1 MGEALKERIKQQT
14 FRSVYQEAYL
24 SLMVAA
30 DQLQRHTDDVCE
42 KHGITSAQYNVLR
55 ILRGQHPDGHAR
67 CDIIDRM
74 IHTAPDVTRLIDRL
88 VKAGLAKR
96 GKSDDDGRLSLTYIT
111 DKGLKL
117 LEKMQPEIEETE
129 RELASRMSEKQARSL
144 ANLCEKLIGE
154 SE

>member
-1 MGEALKERIKQQT
+1 MGDTLKHRIKQDT
-14 FRSVYQEAYL
+14 FSSVFQEAYL

-30 DQLQRHTDDVCE
+30 DLLQRHTDEVCE
-42 KHGITSAQYNVLR
+42 QHGITSAQYNVLR
-55 ILRGQHPDGHAR
+55 ILRGVHPDGHAR

-96 GKSDDDGRLSLTYIT
+96 GKSDEDARLSLTYIT

-117 LEKMQPEIEETE
+117 LVKMQPEIEENE
-129 RELASRMSEKQARSL
+129 KELASRMDEKQARQL
-144 ANLCEKLIGE
+144 ATLCEKLISE
-154 SE
+154 S